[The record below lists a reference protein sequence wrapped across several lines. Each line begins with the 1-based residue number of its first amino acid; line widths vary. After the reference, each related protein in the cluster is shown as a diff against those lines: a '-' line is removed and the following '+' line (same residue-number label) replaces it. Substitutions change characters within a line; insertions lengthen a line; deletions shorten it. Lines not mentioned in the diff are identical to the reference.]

1 MCRWQKVT
9 ITKEYYI
16 WTIFYTLGMMYAP
29 AFDSVIKESNSLI
42 KDALRE
48 RLKSNLLHKLPSCCY
63 EDNEKQCD
71 EKIEQY
77 VNIDT
82 ESKSDSNEEV
92 RTFIQ

>member
-1 MCRWQKVT
+1 MCRWQKAT

-63 EDNEKQCD
+63 EDNEKQRD

-92 RTFIQ
+92 RAFIQ

>member
-1 MCRWQKVT
+1 
-9 ITKEYYI
+9 
-16 WTIFYTLGMMYAP
+16 MMYAP

-63 EDNEKQCD
+63 EDNEKQRD
-71 EKIEQY
+71 EKIEQCIN
-77 VNIDT
+77 VDT